1 MSRFVTLFAPKRLQ
15 PLCPSIA
22 PSASTG
28 AWQET
33 SCLLLTGQTLEVME
47 TYALFSSSESTDRS
61 GVTWQE
67 VLLSSICPTG
77 QATDRISKHLF
88 FNPSQV
94 QITCSFSELLL
105 KMFFSVPIDSKLFF
119 FWKILTFPFS
129 RCHWNFEDI
138 YIQFKVKLRHSGAS
152 SPFMWVSGSELEVLS
167 LYRTTTKAESSS
179 FEILTEKKARKMIAV
194 KVNKELKKV
203 LRWFS
208 QKHQQSR

>member
-1 MSRFVTLFAPKRLQ
+1 MRPLGHDRKQAASFWQGRRWKSWKPTL
-15 PLCPSIA
+15 C
-22 PSASTG
+22 SA
-28 AWQET
+28 AQKVQ
-33 SCLLLTGQTLEVME
+33 TGQGSHDRKCCCHQSVRQVRPLTEFRS
-47 TYALFSSSESTDRS
+47 TY
-61 GVTWQE
+61 
-67 VLLSSICPTG
+67 SSILHKFRLPAVSLNYCWKC
-77 QATDRISKHLF
+77 SSLF
-88 FNPSQV
+88 RLTQ
-94 QITCSFSELLL
+94 SF
-105 KMFFSVPIDSKLFF
+105 FF

>member
-1 MSRFVTLFAPKRLQ
+1 MTGNKLP
-15 PLCPSIA
+15 PSDRA
-22 PSASTG
+22 DVGSHGNLRSVQQLRKYRQVRGHMTGSAVVINLS
-28 AWQET
+28 
-33 SCLLLTGQTLEVME
+33 
-47 TYALFSSSESTDRS
+47 DRS
-61 GVTWQE
+61 GHWQNFE
-67 VLLSSICPTG
+67 ALILQSFTSSDYLQFLWIIAENVLL
-77 QATDRISKHLF
+77 
-88 FNPSQV
+88 
-94 QITCSFSELLL
+94 CSDWL
-105 KMFFSVPIDSKLFF
+105 KAFFF